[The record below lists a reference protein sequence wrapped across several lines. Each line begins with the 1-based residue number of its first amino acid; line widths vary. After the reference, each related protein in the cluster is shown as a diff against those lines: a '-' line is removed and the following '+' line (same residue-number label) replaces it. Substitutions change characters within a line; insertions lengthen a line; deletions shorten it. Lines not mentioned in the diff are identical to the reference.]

1 VVVGLESTDRSKV
14 IADPAHIVT
23 INATPRI
30 RRAFRAVIAAPL
42 FAQFCK
48 TLVSG
53 WDECYTVCSTSLTIF
68 VEPEL

>member
-1 VVVGLESTDRSKV
+1 VFVGLESTDRSKV

-30 RRAFRAVIAAPL
+30 RRTFRAVIAAPL
-42 FAQFCK
+42 FAQFYK

-53 WDECYTVCSTSLTIF
+53 CDEYYTVCSTSLTIF